1 MVPVA
6 QWLER
11 LTVDEEVEGS
21 TPFRHPRQAI
31 RLSPLGLFLL
41 LIEMKALKNPPFV
54 DIPEADEEEHDAK
67 S

>member
-21 TPFRHPRQAI
+21 IPFRHPTKNAPFRAFFI
-31 RLSPLGLFLL
+31 VY
-41 LIEMKALKNPPFV
+41 LKSHFV
-54 DIPEADEEEHDAK
+54 DAHVDL
-67 S
+67 